1 VFEAVADSSI
11 RSTNFGEKMRK
22 SQGFSIRE
30 KIKVIL
36 TSPDDLDQPSRETLS
51 QLADSPDIEKI
62 WNKVQKGGGERVNYC
77 ARHILYDVAGARVS
91 ALTVDQ
97 QPDHLEYAKLAE
109 RLAKYLEG
117 AHGRLHLPPLPMSTA
132 LVPILQDVATALR
145 EADGTTLI
153 TRSRRNVDGSREIMH
168 FMRMTGL
175 AMRDWTGSWLDEVV
189 VDLTLI
195 LFPNA
200 NVTASTIRM
209 SRMRFAQKKKRR
221 SNVKR
226 PT

>member
-1 VFEAVADSSI
+1 
-11 RSTNFGEKMRK
+11 MRK
-22 SQGFSIRE
+22 SKGFSIRD
-30 KIKVIL
+30 KIKAML
-36 TSPDDLDQPSRETLS
+36 TLPDDLDQLSRETLS

-62 WNKVQKGGGERVNYC
+62 WNKVQKGGGERVNC
-77 ARHILYDVAGARVS
+77 GARHILYDIAGARVS
-91 ALTVDQ
+91 ASIVGQ

-109 RLAKYLEG
+109 RLAKCLEG

-132 LVPILQDVATALR
+132 LVPILEDVATALR
-145 EADGTTLI
+145 EAKRTTLS

-168 FMRMTGL
+168 FTRMTGL
-175 AMRDWTGSWLDEVV
+175 AMRDWTGRWLDEVV

-209 SRMRFAQKKKRR
+209 ARMRFARKKR

-226 PT
+226 SA